1 MKNQTEYFD
10 TLETKIVYDIISLKT
25 DIKNILIEIE
35 QKQKLGIITPR
46 SIYEY
51 ADQIKEAKVLIEGL
65 VNIPFVKFYKQF
77 NYFTLQHPLTKI
89 NNN

>member
-1 MKNQTEYFD
+1 MTNQTEYFD

-35 QKQKLGIITPR
+35 QKQQLGVITQK
-46 SIYEY
+46 SIYAY
-51 ADQIKEAKVLIEGL
+51 AEQIKEAKTLIEGL

-77 NYFTLQHPLTKI
+77 DYFTFKHPLTKTFH
-89 NNN
+89 N